1 VERYPSGTEQLH
13 AKLYIVTRI
22 IVLVS
27 VCRKAYTVKQ
37 HQVASL
43 LLHRLAANRGLTG
56 VL

>member
-1 VERYPSGTEQLH
+1 MERYPSGTEQLH